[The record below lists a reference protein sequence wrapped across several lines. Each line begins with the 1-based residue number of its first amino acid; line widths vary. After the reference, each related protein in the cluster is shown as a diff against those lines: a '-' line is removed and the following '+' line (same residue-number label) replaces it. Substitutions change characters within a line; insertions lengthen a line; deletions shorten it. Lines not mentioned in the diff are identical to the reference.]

1 MQIADYGSL
10 PLVVLIRNPAIL
22 NPQSNMPEWKEEIRR
37 RLADSKLEPVREA
50 EIVEELAQHLE
61 DRYAESLDGGATP
74 EEALRAA
81 LAELRD
87 DESLQRELLQVE
99 NQVSQEPVVL
109 GATRRINMLGGVWQ
123 DLRYGARMLAKTP
136 GFTLLAV
143 LTLALGIGANTAI
156 FSGINAVLFRPLPA
170 TREPERLCYVNIKDR
185 RAAYVEYEDFQSRAR
200 LLEGLAAYCSFREA
214 DWRFD
219 GQYYRRLVG
228 EVVSGNYFQVLGA
241 TAVMGRTLTP
251 EDEAAGAENAVV
263 VSDRAW
269 RNHFAADP
277 GIVGKQVLINDRGFT
292 VVGVTAPAFR
302 GPNQPFTPDWW
313 IAARKEHD
321 KPWRIIEHP
330 PDFSLIGRL
339 KPRISPRQAQAELA
353 VIFAGFNY
361 LKPEEYKDRSVSV
374 EPVRGFVIPSD
385 DGGSWYRTMGAAVAV
400 VGLTLLIAC
409 ANIASFLLARARR
422 RRKEIAVR
430 LALGASRWRIARML
444 LAESLL
450 LAGAGAAAAA
460 VLSFWAADLLSYA
473 LSLVQEGLRWNP
485 AFRDWDLTP
494 DWRVFGA
501 TLLISLLVGIACGL
515 APALQ
520 ASKADL
526 TAGLKDDAGLLGSGF
541 RRLSWRNA
549 LVVAQVAGA
558 LVLLAG
564 SGLFLRSA
572 QQALRFDLGFEARQ
586 LAFNRIELPRKPSP
600 ALKDA
605 QLYRDLQSRIAA
617 LPEAQS
623 VCLSDGSLLDGT
635 GYRDGYKLQAPGAE
649 QMPPGDRVFGSLVI
663 SPNYFATIGLPLTSG
678 RDFTESDLAS
688 SSRVIIINESLAR
701 RAFPGQDPVGRQARL
716 IRREA
721 WGGNVEPVEIIGVA
735 KDATNNILGREI
747 EPIIYLPL
755 NRKFFDETDRLVL
768 IARTRRDPV
777 AIFPSVASLA
787 KSLGPEVRFRQY
799 TLAENIAR
807 QTLPSRIASAF
818 FGSFGAL
825 GLLLAAVGLSG
836 VLAYAVAQRTK
847 EIGVRMALGAD
858 RVDVLKMIIGEG
870 LALTLAGLVV
880 GLSLALALTRML
892 ASYLY
897 GVSSADPLTYLATT
911 LLLIVVAL
919 LACFFPARR
928 AAGVDP
934 MTALRH
940 D

>member
-1 MQIADYGSL
+1 
-10 PLVVLIRNPAIL
+10 
-22 NPQSNMPEWKEEIRR
+22 
-37 RLADSKLEPVREA
+37 
-50 EIVEELAQHLE
+50 
-61 DRYAESLDGGATP
+61 
-74 EEALRAA
+74 
-81 LAELRD
+81 
-87 DESLQRELLQVE
+87 
-99 NQVSQEPVVL
+99 
-109 GATRRINMLGGVWQ
+109 MLGGVWQ

-143 LTLALGIGANTAI
+143 ITLALGIGANTAI
-156 FSGINAVLFRPLPA
+156 FSGVNAVLFRPLPA
-170 TREPERLCYVNIKDR
+170 TREPERLCNVTIKGRDM
-185 RAAYVEYEDFQSRAR
+185 AYAEYEDFQARSR

-214 DWRFD
+214 DWRLD
-219 GQYYRRLVG
+219 GQYYHRLVG

-241 TAVMGRTLTP
+241 AAAMGRALTP
-251 EDEAAGAENAVV
+251 EDEAANAENAVV

-277 GIVGKQVLINDRGFT
+277 SIVGKQVLINDRGFT
-292 VVGVTAPAFR
+292 IVGVTSPAFK
-302 GPNQPFTPDWW
+302 GPNQPFTPNWW
-313 IAARKEHD
+313 IMARKEGSR
-321 KPWRIIEHP
+321 RIARQE

-339 KPRISPRQAQAELA
+339 KPGISPRQAQAELA
-353 VIFAGFNY
+353 VIFAGFNH
-361 LKPEEYKDRSVSV
+361 LKPEAYQDRSVSV

-385 DGGSWYRTMGAAVAV
+385 DGGNWYRTMATAVAV

-450 LAGAGAAAAA
+450 LAGAGAATAAA
-460 VLSFWAADLLSYA
+460 LGFWSASLLSYA
-473 LSLVQEGLRWNP
+473 LSLVQEGMRWNP

-501 TLLISLLVGIACGL
+501 TLLISLLVGVVCGL

-572 QQALRFDLGFEARQ
+572 QQALRFDLGFKARQ
-586 LAFNRIELPRKPSP
+586 LAFNRIELPRRSSP

-635 GYRDGYKLQAPGAE
+635 GYREGYKLQAPGAE
-649 QMPPGDRVFGSLVI
+649 QMPSGDSVFGSLVI
-663 SPNYFATIGLPLTSG
+663 SPNYFATIGLQLMSG
-678 RDFTESDLAS
+678 RDFTESDLAI
-688 SSRVIIINESLAR
+688 SSRVVIINEALAR

-716 IRREA
+716 IRRKVM
-721 WGGNVEPVEIIGVA
+721 GGEVEPVEIIGVA
-735 KDATNNILGREI
+735 KDATNDKLGGEI

-755 NRKFFDETDRLVL
+755 KQNLFDETDRVVL
-768 IARTRRDPV
+768 IARTRRDPA
-777 AIFPSVASLA
+777 AIFPSIASMV
-787 KSLGPEVRFRQY
+787 KSLGPEVGFRQY

-807 QTLPSRIASAF
+807 QTLSSRIASAF
-818 FGSFGAL
+818 FGVFGAL
-825 GLLLAAVGLSG
+825 GLLLATIGLSG
-836 VLAYAVAQRTK
+836 VLAYAVAQRAK

-858 RVDVLKMIIGEG
+858 RAAVLRMIIGEG
-870 LALTLAGLVV
+870 LALTLAGIGI
-880 GLSLALALTRML
+880 GLLLALALTRAL
-892 ASYLY
+892 VSYLY
-897 GVSSADPLTYLATT
+897 GISAADPLTYLATT
-911 LLLIVVAL
+911 LILLFVAL
-919 LACFFPARR
+919 LACYFPARR
-928 AAGVDP
+928 AANVDP

-940 D
+940 E

>member
-1 MQIADYGSL
+1 
-10 PLVVLIRNPAIL
+10 
-22 NPQSNMPEWKEEIRR
+22 MPDWKEEIRE
-37 RLADSKLEPVREA
+37 RLAGSKLEPAREA
-50 EIVEELAQHLE
+50 EIVEELSQHLD
-61 DRYAESLDGGATP
+61 DRHAESLAYGATP
-74 EEALRAA
+74 EEAYRAA

-87 DESLQRELLQVE
+87 GESLQQELRQVE
-99 NQVSQEPVVL
+99 SQVSQEPVVL
-109 GATRRINMLGGVWQ
+109 GATRRINMLGGIWQ

-143 LTLALGIGANTAI
+143 ATLALGIGANTAI

-170 TREPERLCYVNIKDR
+170 TREPERLCYVSIKDR
-185 RAAYVEYEDFQSRAR
+185 GAAYVEYEDFQARSRMM
-200 LLEGLAAYCSFREA
+200 EGLAAYCSFREA

-219 GQYYRRLVG
+219 GQYYQRLVG
-228 EVVSGNYFQVLGA
+228 EVVSGNYFQVLGG
-241 TAVMGRTLTP
+241 AVAMGRALTP
-251 EDEAAGAENAVV
+251 EDEAASAENVVV

-269 RNHFAADP
+269 RHRFAADP
-277 GIVGKQVLINDRGFT
+277 GVVGKQVLINGRGFT

-302 GPNQPFTPDWW
+302 GPNTPFTPDWW
-313 IAARKEHD
+313 IAARKED
-321 KPWRIIEHP
+321 SPRISRQDT
-330 PDFSLIGRL
+330 DFDLIGRL
-339 KPRISPRQAQAELA
+339 KPGVSPRQAQAELA

-361 LKPEEYKDRSVSV
+361 LKPEAYQDVSVSV

-385 DGGSWYRTMGAAVAV
+385 DGGDWYRTMGAAVAV

-450 LAGAGAAAAA
+450 LAAAGAAAAA
-460 VLSFWAADLLSYA
+460 AMSSWAANLLSYA
-473 LSLVQEGLRWNP
+473 LSLVQEGMRWNP

-501 TLLISLLVGIACGL
+501 TLLISLLVGVVCGL

-541 RRLSWRNA
+541 RRFSWRNA

-572 QQALRFDLGFEARQ
+572 QQTLRFDLGFEARR

-635 GYRDGYKLQAPGAE
+635 GYREGYKLQSPGAE
-649 QMPPGDRVFGSLVI
+649 QMPPGDRLFGSLVI
-663 SPNYFATIGLPLTSG
+663 SPNYFATIGLPLASG

-688 SSRVIIINESLAR
+688 SSRVIIINEALAR

-716 IRREA
+716 ISRKVRGE
-721 WGGNVEPVEIIGVA
+721 NVEPVEIIGVA
-735 KDATNNILGREI
+735 KDATNNKLGREI

-755 NRKFFDETDRLVL
+755 NRNFFDETNRAVF
-768 IARTRRDPV
+768 IVRTRSDP
-777 AIFPSVASLA
+777 AEIFPSVASLA
-787 KSLGPEVRFRQY
+787 KSLGPEVGFRQY
-799 TLAENIAR
+799 TLADNIAR
-807 QTLPSRIASAF
+807 QTLPSRIASSF
-818 FGSFGAL
+818 FGLFGAM

-858 RVDVLKMIIGEG
+858 RVDVVRMVIGEG
-870 LALTLAGLVV
+870 LALTLAGVV
-880 GLSLALALTRML
+880 IGLLLALALTRSL

-897 GVSSADPLTYLATT
+897 GVSSADPLTYVATT
-911 LLLIVVAL
+911 LILIIVAL
-919 LACFFPARR
+919 LACYFPARR
-928 AAGVDP
+928 AANVDP

-940 D
+940 E

>member
-1 MQIADYGSL
+1 
-10 PLVVLIRNPAIL
+10 
-22 NPQSNMPEWKEEIRR
+22 MPEWKNEIKD
-37 RLADSKLEPVREA
+37 RLANLNLEPTREA
-50 EIVEELAQHLE
+50 EIVEQLSQHLE
-61 DRYAESLDGGATP
+61 DRYTESLIRGATP
-74 EEALRAA
+74 EEAHLAA

-87 DESLQRELLQVE
+87 GESLRRELQQVE
-99 NQVSQEPVVL
+99 SQVSQEPVVL

-143 LTLALGIGANTAI
+143 VTLALGIGANTAI
-156 FSGINAVLFRPLPA
+156 FSGVNAVLFRPLPA
-170 TREPERLCYVNIKDR
+170 TREPERLCYVSIKGR
-185 RAAYVEYEDFQSRAR
+185 GAAYVEYEDFRSRSR

-219 GQYYRRLVG
+219 GQYYQRLVG

-241 TAVMGRTLTP
+241 TAAMGRALTP
-251 EDEAAGAENAVV
+251 EDEAASAENAVV

-302 GPNQPFTPDWW
+302 GPSQPFTADWW
-313 IAARKEHD
+313 IAARKED
-321 KPWRIIEHP
+321 SPRIRRQDT
-330 PDFSLIGRL
+330 DFDLIGRI
-339 KPRISPRQAQAELA
+339 KPGISPRQAQAELA
-353 VIFAGFNY
+353 VIFAGFNH
-361 LKPEEYKDRSVSV
+361 LKPEAYKDRSVSV
-374 EPVRGFVIPSD
+374 EPVLGFVIPSD

-450 LAGAGAAAAA
+450 LAGSGAAAAA

-501 TLLISLLVGIACGL
+501 TLLISLLVGVACGL

-526 TAGLKDDAGLLGSGF
+526 TAGLKDEAGLLGSGV
-541 RRLSWRNA
+541 RRFSWRNA

-586 LAFNRIELPRKPSP
+586 LAFNRIELPRKPIP

-649 QMPPGDRVFGSLVI
+649 QTPPGDRVFGSLFI

-678 RDFTESDLAS
+678 RDFTESDLAG
-688 SSRVIIINESLAR
+688 SSRVIIINEALAR

-716 IRREA
+716 IGRRVSGEK
-721 WGGNVEPVEIIGVA
+721 VEPVEIIGVA
-735 KDATNNILGREI
+735 KDATNNKLGGEI

-755 NRKFFDETDRLVL
+755 SRNFFEETNLVVL
-768 IARTRRDPV
+768 IARTRRDPA

-870 LALTLAGLVV
+870 MALTLAGVVV
-880 GLSLALALTRML
+880 GLAVALALTRML

-911 LLLIVVAL
+911 LLLIVFAL
-919 LACFFPARR
+919 LACYFPARR

>member
-1 MQIADYGSL
+1 
-10 PLVVLIRNPAIL
+10 
-22 NPQSNMPEWKEEIRR
+22 MPEWKQEIRR
-37 RLADSKLEPVREA
+37 RLAPLNLEPARET
-50 EIVEELAQHLE
+50 EIVEELSQHL
-61 DRYAESLDGGATP
+61 DDHYAGSLAGGAAP

-87 DESLQRELLQVE
+87 GELLARGLRQVE
-99 NQVSQEPVVL
+99 NQVTQEPVVL

-143 LTLALGIGANTAI
+143 VTLALGIGANTAI
-156 FSGINAVLFRPLPA
+156 FSGINAVLFRPMPA
-170 TREPERLCYVNIKDR
+170 AREPERLCYVSIKGR
-185 RAAYVEYEDFQSRAR
+185 GAAYGEYEDFQARSR

-219 GQYYRRLVG
+219 GQYYQRLLG

-241 TAVMGRTLTP
+241 TTALGRALTP

-277 GIVGKQVLINDRGFT
+277 GIVGKQALINDRGFT
-292 VVGVTAPAFR
+292 VVGVTSQAFKGPA
-302 GPNQPFTPDWW
+302 QPFTPDWW
-313 IAARKEHD
+313 MAARKED
-321 KPWRIIEHP
+321 APRISRQET
-330 PDFSLIGRL
+330 DFDLIGRL
-339 KPRISPRQAQAELA
+339 KPGISPRQAQAELA
-353 VIFAGFNY
+353 VIFAGFNH

-385 DGGSWYRTMGAAVAV
+385 DGDSWYRTMGAAVAV

-422 RRKEIAVR
+422 RRKEVAVR

-450 LAGAGAAAAA
+450 LAGLGGSAAA
-460 VLSFWAADLLSYA
+460 VLSFWAADLLSYT
-473 LSLVQEGLRWNP
+473 LSLVQEGMRWSP

-501 TLLISLLVGIACGL
+501 TLLISLLVGVVCGL

-520 ASKADL
+520 TLKADL
-526 TAGLKDDAGLLGSGF
+526 TAGLKDDAGLLSSGF

-572 QQALRFDLGFEARQ
+572 RQALRFDLGFEARR
-586 LAFNRIELPRKPSP
+586 LAFNRIELPRKPGP
-600 ALKDA
+600 ALKDP
-605 QLYRDLQSRIAA
+605 QLYRDLQSRVAA

-623 VCLSDGSLLDGT
+623 ACLSDGSLLDGT

-649 QMPPGDRVFGSLVI
+649 QMPPGDRDFGSLVV
-663 SPNYFATIGLPLTSG
+663 SPNYFATIGLPVTSG
-678 RDFTESDLAS
+678 RDFTESDLAG
-688 SSRVIIINESLAR
+688 SSRVIIINEALAR

-716 IRREA
+716 IRRKVK
-721 WGGNVEPVEIIGVA
+721 GGNVEPVEIIGVA
-735 KDATNNILGREI
+735 KDATNNKLGGEI

-755 NRKFFDETDRLVL
+755 SRNFFDETDRVVL
-768 IARTRRDPV
+768 IARTRRDPA

-870 LALTLAGLVV
+870 LALTLAGVAV

-892 ASYLY
+892 ASYLF
-897 GVSSADPLTYLATT
+897 GVSAADPLTYLATT

-919 LACFFPARR
+919 LACYFPARR

>member
-1 MQIADYGSL
+1 
-10 PLVVLIRNPAIL
+10 
-22 NPQSNMPEWKEEIRR
+22 MPEWREEIRR
-37 RLADSKLEPVREA
+37 RLADSKFAPAREA
-50 EIVEELAQHLE
+50 EIVEELSQHLE
-61 DRYAESLDGGATP
+61 DRYAESLAGGAMAD
-74 EEALRAA
+74 EAYRAA
-81 LAELRD
+81 LTELRD
-87 DESLQRELLQVE
+87 TESLQQALRQVE
-99 NQVSQEPVVL
+99 REVSQEPVVL
-109 GATRRINMLGGVWQ
+109 GTNRRFNMIGGVWQ

-143 LTLALGIGANTAI
+143 ITLALGIGANTAI

-170 TREPERLCYVNIKDR
+170 TREPERLCNVTIKGRDM
-185 RAAYVEYEDFQSRAR
+185 AYAEYEDFQARSR

-219 GQYYRRLVG
+219 GQYQRLVG
-228 EVVSGNYFQVLGA
+228 EVVSGNYFQVLGGAAAIGRALA
-241 TAVMGRTLTP
+241 T
-251 EDEAAGAENAVV
+251 EDEAASAENAVV
-263 VSDRAW
+263 LSDRAW
-269 RNHFAADP
+269 RNHFASDH

-292 VVGVTAPAFR
+292 VVGVAAPAFK
-302 GPNQPFTPDWW
+302 GPAQPFTPDWW
-313 IAARKEHD
+313 MAARKEGS
-321 KPWRIIEHP
+321 PRISKQE

-339 KPRISPRQAQAELA
+339 KPGVSPRQAQAELA
-353 VIFAGFNY
+353 VIFAGFNH
-361 LKPEEYKDRSVSV
+361 LKPEAYQDRSVSV
-374 EPVRGFVIPSD
+374 EPARGFVIPSD
-385 DGGSWYRTMGAAVAV
+385 DGGSWYRTMATAVAV
-400 VGLTLLIAC
+400 VSLTLLIAC

-430 LALGASRWRIARML
+430 LALGASRSRIARML

-450 LAGAGAAAAA
+450 LAGLGGAAAA
-460 VLSFWAADLLSYA
+460 VLSFWSAALLSYG

-485 AFRDWDLTP
+485 AFRGWDLTP

-501 TLLISLLVGIACGL
+501 TLLISLLVGIVCGL

-520 ASKADL
+520 ASKGDL
-526 TAGLKDDAGLLGSGF
+526 TAGLKDEAGLPGSGF

-572 QQALRFDLGFEARQ
+572 QQALRFDLGFETRQ
-586 LAFNRIELPRKPSP
+586 LAFNRIELPRKPGP

-605 QLYRDLQSRIAA
+605 QLYRDLQSRAAA

-649 QMPPGDRVFGSLVI
+649 QMPPGDRVFGSLFI
-663 SPNYFATIGLPLTSG
+663 SPNYFATIDLPLTSG
-678 RDFTESDLAS
+678 RDFTESDLAG
-688 SSRVIIINESLAR
+688 SSRVVIINEALAR
-701 RAFPGQDPVGRQARL
+701 LAFPGQDPVGRQARL
-716 IRREA
+716 IRRKA

-735 KDATNNILGREI
+735 KDATNNKLGGDI

-755 NRKFFDETDRLVL
+755 NRKFFEETDRVVL
-768 IARTRRDPV
+768 IVRTRRDPA

-787 KSLGPEVRFRQY
+787 KSLGPEVRFKQY

-818 FGSFGAL
+818 FGLFGAL

-836 VLAYAVAQRTK
+836 VLAYAVAQRAK
-847 EIGVRMALGAD
+847 EIGIRMALGAD
-858 RVDVLKMIIGEG
+858 RADVLRMIIGEG
-870 LALTLAGLVV
+870 LALTLAGVV
-880 GLSLALALTRML
+880 TGLLLALALTRAL

-897 GVSSADPLTYLATT
+897 GVSPADPLTYLATT
-911 LLLIVVAL
+911 LTLIFVAL
-919 LACFFPARR
+919 LACYFPARR

-934 MTALRH
+934 MTALRQE
-940 D
+940 